1 MSGEPA
7 ADRLG
12 AEAGI
17 VLPDRDITLRD
28 TQTGEPM
35 DVTVREYRFREGLRA
50 QALAGGLIA
59 DIAAL
64 SADPDRFSPS
74 AVNAVL
80 GKHAEAWIDLC
91 ALATDLGRDVIGAL
105 REPDALTLSLAVWEV
120 NCGFFYQPHPRRD
133 ARPGCAENH
142 VGLAGILDSL
152 TDAGHGDTDRIMSA
166 LTWRQ
171 MLIYYRAAE
180 RRRARQAA
188 GQAAAALTGGG
199 RA

>member
-1 MSGEPA
+1 MTGDPA

-35 DVTVREYRFREGLRA
+35 AVTVREYRFREGLRA

-120 NCGFFYQPHPRRD
+120 NCGFFTSRILGETLGRD
-133 ARPGCAENH
+133 ALKTMWASPVSSTA
-142 VGLAGILDSL
+142 SP
-152 TDAGHGDTDRIMSA
+152 TPDTETPIAS
-166 LTWRQ
+166 
-171 MLIYYRAAE
+171 
-180 RRRARQAA
+180 
-188 GQAAAALTGGG
+188 
-199 RA
+199 